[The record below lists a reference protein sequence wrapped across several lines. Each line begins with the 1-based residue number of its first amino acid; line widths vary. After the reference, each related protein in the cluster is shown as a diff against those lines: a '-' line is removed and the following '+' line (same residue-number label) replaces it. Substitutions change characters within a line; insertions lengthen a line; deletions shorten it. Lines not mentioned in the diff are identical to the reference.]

1 VTGVDGKEEIFSAA
15 SSSSDEV
22 SSSSDEVS
30 SSSSSSSSEDYSC
43 QVKFLI
49 HNEMWC
55 HTIHV

>member
-30 SSSSSSSSEDYSC
+30 SSSSSSEDYSC